1 MITFEELAKNK
12 EVQYLIKKADE
23 YLLALGY
30 TDHGFNHIQNVTQR
44 ARMISEKI
52 GFSKE
57 KVDLTCIASYMHDIG
72 NITGR
77 ENHSLAGSLLAFQI
91 LRGLSMDI
99 DSICQIVT
107 AIASHDE
114 YSGDVTDEI
123 SAVLIIADKS
133 DVRRSRVREKD
144 VLVFDIH
151 DRVNYAVEKSEV
163 IVIEG
168 NKELWINL
176 KIDTVASP
184 VMDYFEIF
192 LNRMILCKKAAKKLN
207 HAFHLKINDSVLY

>member
-1 MITFEELAKNK
+1 MITYEEITQNK
-12 EVQYLIKKADE
+12 EIQFLIEKADG
-23 YLLALGY
+23 YLLALGF
-30 TDHGFNHIQNVTQR
+30 TDHGFNHIHNVTER
-44 ARMISEKI
+44 SRMIAEKI
-52 GFSKE
+52 GFTKE
-57 KVDLTCIASYMHDIG
+57 KIEITCIASYLHDIG

-77 ENHSLAGSLLAFQI
+77 ENHSLAGSLMAFQL
-91 LRGLSMDI
+91 LRDLSMEI
-99 DSICQIVT
+99 EKITQIVT

-114 YSGDVTDEI
+114 YSGEVTDDI

-144 VLVFDIH
+144 ITVFDIH

-163 IVIEG
+163 IVMEG
-168 NKELWINL
+168 NKEIWINL
-176 KIDTVASP
+176 KIDTIASP

>member
-1 MITFEELAKNK
+1 MIA
-12 EVQYLIKKADE
+12 
-23 YLLALGY
+23 
-30 TDHGFNHIQNVTQR
+30 
-44 ARMISEKI
+44 EKI
-52 GFSKE
+52 GFTKE
-57 KVDLTCIASYMHDIG
+57 KIEITCIASYLHDIG

-77 ENHSLAGSLLAFQI
+77 ENHSLAGSLMAFQL
-91 LRGLSMDI
+91 LRDLSMEI
-99 DSICQIVT
+99 EKITQIVT

-114 YSGDVTDEI
+114 YSGEVTDDI

-144 VLVFDIH
+144 ITVFDIH

-163 IVIEG
+163 IVMEG
-168 NKELWINL
+168 NKEIWINL
-176 KIDTVASP
+176 KIDTIASP

>member
-1 MITFEELAKNK
+1 MIAFEELK
-12 EVQYLIKKADE
+12 EKKEIQILIEKADSF
-23 YLLALGY
+23 LNALGY
-30 TDHGFNHIQNVTQR
+30 TDHGFNHINNVTNR
-44 ARMISEKI
+44 ARMIAEKI
-52 GFSKE
+52 GFSLE
-57 KVDLTCIASYMHDIG
+57 KIELTCIASYLHDIG

-77 ENHSLAGSLLAFQI
+77 ENHSLAGSLMAFQL
-91 LRGLSMDI
+91 LREYSDDTEAI
-99 DSICQIVT
+99 AQVVT

-114 YSGDVTDEI
+114 YSGDVTDDI

-133 DVRRSRVREKD
+133 DVRKSRVREKD
-144 VLVFDIH
+144 LASFDIH
-151 DRVNYAVEKSEV
+151 DRVNYAVQQSEV

-168 NKELWINL
+168 NQEIWLNL
-176 KIDTVASP
+176 KIDAITSP

>member
-1 MITFEELAKNK
+1 MLTFEEIKKNA
-12 EVQYLIKKADE
+12 EIQLLIKKADE

-30 TDHGFNHIQNVTQR
+30 TDHGFNHINNVTER
-44 ARMISEKI
+44 ARMIAEQI
-52 GFSKE
+52 GFSTE
-57 KVDLTCIASYMHDIG
+57 KINLTCIASYLHDIG

-77 ENHSLAGSLLAFQI
+77 DNHSLAGSLMTFQV
-91 LRGLSMDI
+91 LRDLTTDT
-99 DSICQIVT
+99 DSIAKIVT

-114 YSGDVTDEI
+114 YTGDVTDDI

-144 VLVFDIH
+144 MDAFDIH

-163 IVIEG
+163 VVIEG
-168 NKELWINL
+168 NKEIWINL
-176 KIDTVASP
+176 KIDTIASP

-192 LNRMILCKKAAKKLN
+192 LNRMILCKKAAQKLD

>member
-1 MITFEELAKNK
+1 MPTFEEITRNK
-12 EVQYLIKKADE
+12 EIRYLIEKADG

-30 TDHGFNHIQNVTQR
+30 TDHGFNHINNVTDR
-44 ARMISEKI
+44 ARMIAEKI

-57 KVDLTCIASYMHDIG
+57 QIEITCIASFLHDIG

-77 ENHSLAGSLLAFQI
+77 ENHSLAGSLMAFQL
-91 LRGLSMDI
+91 LRDYKMEIEKIS
-99 DSICQIVT
+99 QIVT

-114 YSGDVTDEI
+114 YSGDVTDDI
-123 SAVLIIADKS
+123 SAILIIADKS

-144 VLVFDIH
+144 INLFDIH

-163 IVIEG
+163 IVMEG
-168 NKELWINL
+168 NKEIWINL
-176 KIDTVASP
+176 KIDTIASP